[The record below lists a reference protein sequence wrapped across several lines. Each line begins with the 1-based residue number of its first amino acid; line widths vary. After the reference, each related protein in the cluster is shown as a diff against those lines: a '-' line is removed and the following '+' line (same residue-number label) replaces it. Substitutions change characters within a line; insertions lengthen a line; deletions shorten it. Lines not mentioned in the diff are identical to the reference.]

1 MKQDKKTAKQTKQKK
16 NNTSSLP
23 VVSKTNKLNWQ
34 LFNLLENLLI
44 FCAVPSRRAPQES
57 GVSFYIT
64 NPQDDAICLLF
75 QIDRDDKTDPL
86 IRGENIKRP
95 DYLSL
100 FIQDNLLL
108 FTIIAVIAW
117 VRCIGVFYSK
127 PFENFIAPHT
137 TEYRY
142 IEMKGTNKNSTERG
156 IEQIITFRDI
166 LKKEII
172 EHCIRPLKIKFQ
184 GILLTPYNADI
195 PLLEIQKQASNNF
208 IILPIQYHH
217 SAELYRYISKLN
229 TKTDLQNKYIHQKLD
244 ESASFFIEELLA
256 KRTLDKRKQD
266 QYYSENFLPSKDR
279 RGIYIDYLL
288 PNNEDWITLL
298 SDPNQRKIQLALS
311 EQEYQEKI
319 QKELEILKLTEII
332 NILIRSV

>member
-1 MKQDKKTAKQTKQKK
+1 MKQDKKTAKQTKQTK
-16 NNTSSLP
+16 NNTSILP

-34 LFNLLENLLI
+34 FFNLLENLLI

-75 QIDRDDKTDPL
+75 QIDRDDKRDPL
-86 IRGENIKRP
+86 IRGEKIKRP

-108 FTIIAVIAW
+108 FTII
-117 VRCIGVFYSK
+117 
-127 PFENFIAPHT
+127 
-137 TEYRY
+137 
-142 IEMKGTNKNSTERG
+142 EMKGTNKNSTEHG
-156 IEQIITFRDI
+156 IDQIITFRDI

-172 EHCIRPLKIKFQ
+172 EHCIKTLKIKFQ
-184 GILLTPYNADI
+184 AILLTPYNADI

-229 TKTDLQNKYIHQKLD
+229 TKADLQNKYIHEKLD
-244 ESASFFIEELLA
+244 ESVSFFIEELLA
-256 KRTLDKRKQD
+256 KRALDKRKQD
-266 QYYSENFLPSKDR
+266 RYYSENYVPSKHR

-288 PNNEDWITLL
+288 PNNEDWITLF
-298 SDPNQRKIQLALS
+298 SDPNQKKIQLALS
-311 EQEYQEKI
+311 EQEYQETI
-319 QKELEILKLTEII
+319 QKELEILKLTEVI
-332 NILIRSV
+332 NILMRSL

>member
-1 MKQDKKTAKQTKQKK
+1 MKQDKKTARQTKQKK

-44 FCAVPSRRAPQES
+44 FCTVPSRRAPQES

-75 QIDRDDKTDPL
+75 QIDRDDKRDPL
-86 IRGENIKRP
+86 IRGEKIKRP
-95 DYLSL
+95 DYFSL
-100 FIQDNLLL
+100 FIQNNLLL
-108 FTIIAVIAW
+108 FTI
-117 VRCIGVFYSK
+117 
-127 PFENFIAPHT
+127 
-137 TEYRY
+137 

-156 IEQIITFRDI
+156 IDQIITFRDI
-166 LKKEII
+166 LKEEII
-172 EHCIRPLKIKFQ
+172 KHCIRPLKIEFQ
-184 GILLTPYNADI
+184 AILLTPYNADI

-229 TKTDLQNKYIHQKLD
+229 TKTDLQNKYIHEKLD
-244 ESASFFIEELLA
+244 ESVSFFIEELLA
-256 KRTLDKRKQD
+256 KRALDKRKED
-266 QYYSENFLPSKDR
+266 EYYSKNFVPSKDR
-279 RGIYIDYLL
+279 QGIYINYLL
-288 PNNEDWITLL
+288 PNNEDWITLF
-298 SDPNQRKIQLALS
+298 SDPNQKKIQLALS
-311 EQEYQEKI
+311 QQEYQETI

-332 NILIRSV
+332 NILIRSL

>member
-16 NNTSSLP
+16 N
-23 VVSKTNKLNWQ
+23 KTLSFIKENKLNWHI
-34 LFNLLENLLI
+34 FNLLENLLI

-86 IRGENIKRP
+86 IRGEKIKRP

-100 FIQDNLLL
+100 FIQNNLLL
-108 FTIIAVIAW
+108 FTI
-117 VRCIGVFYSK
+117 
-127 PFENFIAPHT
+127 
-137 TEYRY
+137 

-156 IEQIITFRDI
+156 IDQIITFRDI

-172 EHCIRPLKIKFQ
+172 EHCIKTLKIKFQ
-184 GILLTPYNADI
+184 GILLTPYNSDI
-195 PLLEIQKQASNNF
+195 PLSEIQKQANNNF
-208 IILPIQYHH
+208 IILPIQYYH

-229 TKTDLQNKYIHQKLD
+229 TKADLQNKYIHEKLD
-244 ESASFFIEELLA
+244 ESVSFFIEELLA
-256 KRTLDKRKQD
+256 KRALDKRKED
-266 QYYSENFLPSKDR
+266 EYYSKNFVPSKDR
-279 RGIYIDYLL
+279 QGIYINYLL
-288 PNNEDWITLL
+288 PNNEDWITLF

-311 EQEYQEKI
+311 QQEYQETI

-332 NILIRSV
+332 NIVLRSV

>member
-23 VVSKTNKLNWQ
+23 VVSKTNKLKWDI
-34 LFNLLENLLI
+34 FNLLENLLI
-44 FCAVPSRRAPQES
+44 FCAVPSRRAPKES

-75 QIDRDDKTDPL
+75 QIDRDHKTDPL
-86 IRGENIKRP
+86 IRGEKITRP

-108 FTIIAVIAW
+108 FTII
-117 VRCIGVFYSK
+117 
-127 PFENFIAPHT
+127 
-137 TEYRY
+137 
-142 IEMKGTNKNSTERG
+142 EMKGTNKNSTEHG
-156 IEQIITFRDI
+156 IDQIITFRDI
-166 LKKEII
+166 LKEEII
-172 EHCIRPLKIKFQ
+172 EHCIKTLKIKFQ
-184 GILLTPYNADI
+184 GILLTPYNSDI
-195 PLLEIQKQASNNF
+195 PLSEIQKQANNNF

-244 ESASFFIEELLA
+244 GSASFFIEELLA
-256 KRTLDKRKQD
+256 KRALDKRKKG
-266 QYYSENFLPSKDR
+266 QYYSENFLLSKDR
-279 RGIYIDYLL
+279 RGIYINYLL

-298 SDPNQRKIQLALS
+298 SDPHQKKIQLTLS
-311 EQEYQEKI
+311 EQEYKETI

-332 NILIRSV
+332 NIFIRSI

>member
-16 NNTSSLP
+16 NNISSLS
-23 VVSKTNKLNWQ
+23 VVRKTNKLNWQ

-75 QIDRDDKTDPL
+75 QIDRDNKRDPL
-86 IRGENIKRP
+86 IRGEKIKRP

-108 FTIIAVIAW
+108 FTII
-117 VRCIGVFYSK
+117 
-127 PFENFIAPHT
+127 
-137 TEYRY
+137 
-142 IEMKGTNKNSTERG
+142 EMKGTNKNSTERG
-156 IEQIITFRDI
+156 IDQIIAFRDI

-172 EHCIRPLKIKFQ
+172 EHCIKTLKIKFQ

-217 SAELYRYISKLN
+217 STELYYYISKLN
-229 TKTDLQNKYIHQKLD
+229 TKADLQNKYIHEKLD
-244 ESASFFIEELLA
+244 ESVSFFIEELLA
-256 KRTLDKRKQD
+256 KRGLDKRKQD
-266 QYYSENFLPSKDR
+266 LYYSENYVPSKDR
-279 RGIYIDYLL
+279 QGIYIDYLL
-288 PNNEDWITLL
+288 PNHEDWITLL
-298 SDPNQRKIQLALS
+298 SDPNQKKIQLALS
-311 EQEYQEKI
+311 QQEYQEEI
-319 QKELEILKLTEII
+319 QTELESLKLTEII
-332 NILIRSV
+332 NIVLRSL

>member
-16 NNTSSLP
+16 NNISNLP

-64 NPQDDAICLLF
+64 NPQNDAICLLF
-75 QIDRDDKTDPL
+75 QIDRDNKKDPL
-86 IRGENIKRP
+86 IRGEKIKRP

-108 FTIIAVIAW
+108 FTII
-117 VRCIGVFYSK
+117 
-127 PFENFIAPHT
+127 ET
-137 TEYRY
+137 
-142 IEMKGTNKNSTERG
+142 KGTNKNSTERG
-156 IEQIITFRDI
+156 IDQIITFRDI

-172 EHCIRPLKIKFQ
+172 EHCIKTLKIKFQ

-217 SAELYRYISKLN
+217 SAELYRYN
-229 TKTDLQNKYIHQKLD
+229 
-244 ESASFFIEELLA
+244 AV
-256 KRTLDKRKQD
+256 
-266 QYYSENFLPSKDR
+266 
-279 RGIYIDYLL
+279 
-288 PNNEDWITLL
+288 L
-298 SDPNQRKIQLALS
+298 SL
-311 EQEYQEKI
+311 
-319 QKELEILKLTEII
+319 
-332 NILIRSV
+332 

>member
-23 VVSKTNKLNWQ
+23 VVSKTNKLNRD
-34 LFNLLENLLI
+34 FFTLLENSLI

-108 FTIIAVIAW
+108 FTII
-117 VRCIGVFYSK
+117 
-127 PFENFIAPHT
+127 
-137 TEYRY
+137 
-142 IEMKGTNKNSTERG
+142 EMKGTNKNSIEHG
-156 IEQIITFRDI
+156 INQIITFRDI
-166 LKKEII
+166 LEEEII
-172 EHCIRPLKIKFQ
+172 KHCIRPLKIKFQ

-195 PLLEIQKQASNNF
+195 PLLEIGKKASNNF
-208 IILPIQYHH
+208 IILPIKYNQK
-217 SAELYRYISKLN
+217 AELYPYISKLN
-229 TKTDLQNKYIHQKLD
+229 TKADLQNKYIHEKLD
-244 ESASFFIEELLA
+244 ESVSFFIEELLA
-256 KRTLDKRKQD
+256 KRALDKRKKG
-266 QYYSENFLPSKDR
+266 QYYSENFLLSKDR

-298 SDPNQRKIQLALS
+298 SDPHQKKIQLALS
-311 EQEYQEKI
+311 EQEYKAKI

-332 NILIRSV
+332 NIVLRSA

>member
-16 NNTSSLP
+16 NNTSNLP
-23 VVSKTNKLNWQ
+23 VVSKTNKLNHD
-34 LFNLLENLLI
+34 LFTLLENLLI

-86 IRGENIKRP
+86 IRGEKIKRP

-100 FIQDNLLL
+100 FIQNNLLL
-108 FTIIAVIAW
+108 FTI
-117 VRCIGVFYSK
+117 
-127 PFENFIAPHT
+127 
-137 TEYRY
+137 

-156 IEQIITFRDI
+156 IDQIITFRDI

-172 EHCIRPLKIKFQ
+172 EYCIKTLKIKFQ

-195 PLLEIQKQASNNF
+195 PLLEIGKQASNNF
-208 IILPIQYHH
+208 IILPITYNQK
-217 SAELYRYISKLN
+217 AELYRYISKLN
-229 TKTDLQNKYIHQKLD
+229 TKADLQNKYIHEKLD
-244 ESASFFIEELLA
+244 ESVSFFIEELLA
-256 KRTLDKRKQD
+256 KRALDKRKQD
-266 QYYSENFLPSKDR
+266 EYYSENYVPSKDR

-298 SDPNQRKIQLALS
+298 SNPNQRKIQLALS
-311 EQEYQEKI
+311 QQEYQATI

-332 NILIRSV
+332 NIALRST